1 MLQVVVQKAS
11 MPGVLEAGIAAA
23 TIEVDLDAKKDTG
36 NAPSARLSTV
46 KSPLEIKFFR
56 TSSNAKH

>member
-1 MLQVVVQKAS
+1 